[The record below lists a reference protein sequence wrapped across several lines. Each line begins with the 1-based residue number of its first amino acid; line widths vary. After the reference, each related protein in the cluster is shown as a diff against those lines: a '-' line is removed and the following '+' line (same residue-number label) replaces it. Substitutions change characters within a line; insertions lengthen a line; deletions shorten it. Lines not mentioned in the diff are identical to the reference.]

1 MEGSLEGSH
10 GDRVRL
16 EDGRGH
22 RGGLHHYPGLNYP
35 RRSLAQHYAPLG
47 MDPALVKAH
56 DGLDAVM
63 DKIMGAPRRCRT
75 ELERQ
80 ELLFARYAQLTS

>member
-22 RGGLHHYPGLNYP
+22 RGGLHHYPGLNSPEEAKP
-35 RRSLAQHYAPLG
+35 RFWTRAKLVGAAAVGLATIAG
-47 MDPALVKAH
+47 TVIAAL
-56 DGLDAVM
+56 
-63 DKIMGAPRRCRT
+63 
-75 ELERQ
+75 
-80 ELLFARYAQLTS
+80 QLPIW

>member
-1 MEGSLEGSH
+1 MCIR
-10 GDRVRL
+10 DR
-16 EDGRGH
+16 
-22 RGGLHHYPGLNYP
+22 
-35 RRSLAQHYAPLG
+35 
-47 MDPALVKAH
+47 VKAH